1 MGNVSCNYTLPC
13 IPPVGHHPPPHTT
26 AYSLPLHDEIKT
38 LESMV
43 TQLTEQNRDALEV
56 LHRQAEEV
64 SELRRSL
71 EDFRLNDSVG
81 TEARAASEARAGSFT
96 SSARRSDNSSHR
108 HRHQPSSSLS
118 SSSPLVADAT
128 VLRGDY
134 YGEQQRMKPN
144 EDEDM
149 HNVTFDNDENN
160 MTAGAVSGASS
171 PDVSSSMA
179 LFSPLVGGPTPMRV
193 PSPEPLDATLKIG
206 RNGDAIVNGHGYD
219 IIGGDRSIRRSRG
232 GNKDEDASSLDM
244 PLIFARGT
252 AGGGGG
258 GGGGDDDDEDDGS
271 VDYGFGNASKEGS
284 GAGYS
289 YGDEEDEE
297 DEEATAAAEEEE
309 RLAILDA
316 AAKEHEDEV
325 RTFEVSS

>member
-160 MTAGAVSGASS
+160 MTAGAVSG
-171 PDVSSSMA
+171 DTT
-179 LFSPLVGGPTPMRV
+179 LQ
-193 PSPEPLDATLKIG
+193 ATE
-206 RNGDAIVNGHGYD
+206 RAVQ
-219 IIGGDRSIRRSRG
+219 
-232 GNKDEDASSLDM
+232 E
-244 PLIFARGT
+244 
-252 AGGGGG
+252 
-258 GGGGDDDDEDDGS
+258 
-271 VDYGFGNASKEGS
+271 V
-284 GAGYS
+284 
-289 YGDEEDEE
+289 
-297 DEEATAAAEEEE
+297 AAEEDVDDRIVIVVSDGNLGRYAITPEE
-309 RLAILDA
+309 LEGAMTADPRVQTYIIFIAEAGAAEWLVAQLPLQQGYVCMDLEALPSVVKDIFAHA
-316 AAKEHEDEV
+316 AARDE
-325 RTFEVSS
+325 